1 MAAERTSAASG
12 ASNSPTRPDPAQR
25 NDSFTGFMLFAVH
38 GLEASGVMSVP
49 GGPGAALAA
58 RCDDAAREGAECK
71 WALSNL
77 RSPVSPLSCSRPFCA
92 TWVSCLSL
100 RANPR
105 VAHAYLAGVRD
116 WLSLSDEARAEFARR
131 AAALAD
137 VGALEAQRAQLVRR
151 IALVQAGVGSM
162 SGNAHTFKRAVR
174 LVPTLHPSAATA
186 AGVGVG
192 APASGAEPVQC
203 GKAATP
209 AARGRTLDSAWDNDG
224 LG

>member
-1 MAAERTSAASG
+1 
-12 ASNSPTRPDPAQR
+12 
-25 NDSFTGFMLFAVH
+25 MLFAVH

-58 RCDDAAREGAECK
+58 HCDRDDAAREGAECK
-71 WALSNL
+71 WALTNL
-77 RSPVSPLSCSRPFCA
+77 RSPESPAPLSCSRPLRA
-92 TWVSCLSL
+92 TWLSCLSF

-105 VAHAYLAGVRD
+105 VAHAHSAGVRD

-137 VGALEAQRAQLVRR
+137 VGTLEAQRAQLVRR

-162 SGNAHTFKRAVR
+162 GGNAHTFKRAVS
-174 LVPTLHPSAATA
+174 LVPTLQTAAATA
-186 AGVGVG
+186 AGVGIG

-203 GKAATP
+203 GKAAAP
-209 AARGRTLDSAWDNDG
+209 AARGRTFDNAWDDDG